1 MSQQPRPSGAGRP
14 GGPGQQPY
22 RFPGV
27 SEEELRQIIV
37 AGDPVKLVEVAERVG
52 KELAQPAGRRT
63 HPDALATSQI
73 RSIFGKVRELDMQL
87 RAGASA
93 EHDQLDEGIYREL
106 HLLRPKLAYQAERA
120 PGQGVRH
127 LQQVLEP
134 AIKLVERSRVRFQ
147 HFVDFFEAVLAYHKA
162 YGGQ

>member
-1 MSQQPRPSGAGRP
+1 MSQSARLPAGRQ
-14 GGPGQQPY
+14 PGQGRPAYQ
-22 RFPGV
+22 FSGV
-27 SEEELRQIIV
+27 SPEELRQIIV
-37 AGDPVKLVEVAERVG
+37 EGDPVRLVEVAERVG
-52 KELAQPAGRRT
+52 RELAQPEGRRT

-87 RAGASA
+87 RAAVAA
-93 EHDQLDEGIYREL
+93 EHDQLDDGIYREL

-134 AIKLVERSRVRFQ
+134 AIKLVERSRARFQ
-147 HFVDFFEAVLAYHKA
+147 RFVDFFEAILAYHKA

>member
-1 MSQQPRPSGAGRP
+1 MSQWARPPAGRP
-14 GGPGQQPY
+14 PGQGRAASP
-22 RFPGV
+22 FSGV
-27 SEEELRQIIV
+27 SPEELRQIIV
-37 AGDPVKLVEVAERVG
+37 EGDPVRLVEVAERVG
-52 KELAQPAGRRT
+52 RELAQPEGKRA

-87 RAGASA
+87 RAAAAA
-93 EHDQLDEGIYREL
+93 EHDQLDDGIYREL

-120 PGQGVRH
+120 PGNGVRH

-134 AIKLVERSRVRFQ
+134 AIRLVERSRARFQ
-147 HFVDFFEAVLAYHKA
+147 RFVDFFEAILAYHKA